1 MNKAKYPQGQIALR
15 QRFISVGL
23 IIWVLF
29 VNVVFYRRL
38 WDGYGSEVVSL
49 VQRLIAMLGGSW

>member
-1 MNKAKYPQGQIALR
+1 MTGAKYSNRQTALKR
-15 QRFISVGL
+15 QLISIGL
-23 IIWVLF
+23 IGWVLF

-49 VQRLIAMLGGSW
+49 VQRVIAMLGGS